1 MGNFDNIVDFSKEGL
16 KVIMGLDINQ
26 QKSKITEFI
35 KRGEMIKVQENHLPE
50 KDFLMSDYV
59 SGPMLDQWINEINVF
74 NERYLKNHQLY
85 GLIKN
90 ICLKYKNMFSP
101 CDDIIGYLKT
111 ILIDNEFWEEQ
122 NEDIIKTQNCEISN
136 ETEKVLYFLL
146 DIHNSCDGEI
156 YLEDND
162 FRIKN
167 ILNYEKALKRLYA
180 EGYFITYK
188 PDVTGGYE
196 IELSKKALT
205 YNKKQNLKTKPTANM
220 TNIYISGDV
229 NASNLSTGTNSHQNL
244 TNVNKNQSTNKETW
258 FERYWF
264 PLIIALIG
272 AVGTVIG
279 ALIGLLN

>member
-1 MGNFDNIVDFSKEGL
+1 MS
-16 KVIMGLDINQ
+16 LDINQ
-26 QKSKITEFI
+26 QKGKIAEFV
-35 KRGEMIKVQENHLPE
+35 KRGEIIKVKENHVPE
-50 KDFLMSDYV
+50 KGILISDYV

-74 NERYLKNHQLY
+74 NEKYLEKHQLY
-85 GLIKN
+85 ALIKN
-90 ICLKYKNMFSP
+90 VCLKYKKMFSP

-122 NEDIIKTQNCEISN
+122 NEDINKTKNIEISN
-136 ETEKVLYFLL
+136 ETEMILYFLL

-167 ILNYEKALKRLYA
+167 MPNYEKALKRLNA
-180 EGYFITYK
+180 DGYFITYK

-196 IELSKKALT
+196 IELSEKALT
-205 YNKKQNLKTKPTANM
+205 YNKNQNLKTEPTANV

-229 NASNLSTGTNSHQNL
+229 NGSNLSTGTNSHQNL
-244 TNVNKNQSTNKETW
+244 TNVNKNQSIDKKTW
-258 FERYWF
+258 FEKYWF

-272 AVGTVIG
+272 VIGTVIG
-279 ALIGLLN
+279 ALIGLFN